1 MPEIRNP
8 NHETQGPGGSGG
20 GDMRSLMTF
29 VFLALAAVLAF
40 QYFRPQPSAPADSST
55 VQQQQA
61 QAPSQPASSAAAP
74 AGAGAPSV
82 AASTAPSMPA
92 VSASSETET
101 VVENE
106 LYKIVFTNRG
116 GVVKHWILKG
126 SEYTELPGHAG
137 RQLDLVNSQ
146 TTGFGLPLSLFTYQ
160 SDLDEQLNKA
170 ALYQVTVSGSK
181 ASGNTLVAPGS
192 IDFHYS
198 AGGIDVVKTFR
209 FDSTY
214 AVTAEVAVRRNG
226 SPVRALLAWP
236 NGLGDQRDAMQYST
250 GKIIWAV
257 NGKDDSIDGKKV
269 GNNSTTDAPYQ
280 WAAVSDLYFAA
291 TFLPDV
297 PERATVVMLH
307 RTFDAPVDATS
318 ATGEKRISDVLGLA
332 VGDTSGATRLRIYA
346 GPKQTDVLKSIH
358 AMGASGKPDGLS
370 LEPLIQF
377 GWLTV
382 IAKPLYLALRF
393 VRGWLGPGAYN
404 WGWAIIIVT
413 LVFNLALLPTRFF
426 MMKSSLRMMRIQP
439 KAEAIKRKYAHL
451 KINDPK
457 RTEMNTEMMQLYK
470 DEGVNM
476 YGSCLPLLVQMPLF
490 FAYYRVLQNAVEL
503 RHAQW
508 FWLLDLAS
516 PDPLYIL
523 PIIIIL
529 SMFLVQFIT
538 PSPGMDATQRRMM
551 AFMMPIIFGFSMLHF
566 PSGLALYW
574 GTGNVI
580 NLALQIGINQSSIG
594 REMHEIAARRA
605 VKKSGG
611 PQTIRGKR

>member
-8 NHETQGPGGSGG
+8 NHEMQGPGGAGGGG
-20 GDMRSLMTF
+20 GDMRSLMMF

-40 QYFRPQPSAPADSST
+40 QYFRPQPSTPADNGA
-55 VQQQQA
+55 QQQLQA
-61 QAPSQPASSAAAP
+61 QTAKPASAPVASAAP
-74 AGAGAPSV
+74 ATVPAL
-82 AASTAPSMPA
+82 AASA
-92 VSASSETET
+92 ETET
-101 VVENE
+101 TVENE

-126 SEYTELPGHAG
+126 AQYTETAG
-137 RQLDLVNSQ
+137 RAGKQLDLVNAQ
-146 TTGFGLPLSLFTYQ
+146 TLGYGLPLSLYTNQ

-170 ALYQVTVSGSK
+170 ALYQVTVNGSK
-181 ASGNTLVAPGS
+181 NSSGALLAPGS
-192 IDFHYS
+192 VSFHYS
-198 AGGIDVVKTFR
+198 SGGVDVVKTFR

-214 AVTAEVAVRRNG
+214 VVGAEVAVKRNG
-226 SPVRALLAWP
+226 SPVRALLSWP
-236 NGLGDQRDAMQYST
+236 NGLGDQIDALQYAG
-250 GKIIWAV
+250 GKIIWSA
-257 NGKDDSIDGKKV
+257 NGKDDSLDAKKV
-269 GNNSTTDAPYQ
+269 GNNTTNDAPYQ
-280 WAAVSDLYFAA
+280 WVAVSDLYFAA
-291 TFLPDV
+291 AFMPAS
-297 PERATVVMLH
+297 PERATTVTLH
-307 RTFDAPVDATS
+307 RTFEAPVDAAS
-318 ATGEKRISDVLGLA
+318 PAGDKRVSDVLGLA
-332 VGDTSGATRLRIYA
+332 VGDTSGTTKLRIYA

-358 AMGASGKPDGLS
+358 STGASGQFDGPS

-393 VRGWLGPGAYN
+393 VRDLLGPGANN
-404 WGWAIIIVT
+404 WGWAIILVT
-413 LVFNLALLPTRFF
+413 LVFNLALMPTRFF

-439 KAEAIKRKYAHL
+439 KADAIKRKYAHL

-457 RTEMNTEMMQLYK
+457 KTEMNAEMMQLYK
-470 DEGVNM
+470 EEGVNM

-508 FWLLDLAS
+508 FWLLDLSS

-523 PIIIIL
+523 PILIIL

-538 PSPGMDATQRRMM
+538 PSPGMDPTQRRLM
-551 AFMMPIIFGFSMLHF
+551 AFMMPVIFGFSMLHF
-566 PSGLALYW
+566 ASGLALYW

-580 NLALQIGINQSSIG
+580 NLALQIGINQSSFG

-605 VKKSGG
+605 AKKGG
-611 PQTIRGKR
+611 NSQIIRGKR

>member
-1 MPEIRNP
+1 M
-8 NHETQGPGGSGG
+8 QGPGGAGGGG
-20 GDMRSLMTF
+20 GDLRSLMMF

-40 QYFRPQPSAPADSST
+40 QYFRPQPSAPADNSA
-55 VQQQQA
+55 QQQPQQA
-61 QAPSQPASSAAAP
+61 QPATPAGGSGAPVASAAPASSP
-74 AGAGAPSV
+74 ATLPGL
-82 AASTAPSMPA
+82 AASA
-92 VSASSETET
+92 ETET
-101 VVENE
+101 TVENE

-126 SEYTELPGHAG
+126 AQYTETAG
-137 RQLDLVNSQ
+137 RAGKQLDLVNSQ
-146 TTGFGLPLSLFTYQ
+146 TLGYGLPLSLYTNQ
-160 SDLDEQLNKA
+160 PDLDEQLNKA
-170 ALYQVTVSGSK
+170 ALYQVTVSGGQS
-181 ASGNTLVAPGS
+181 AGGTVFAPGS
-192 IDFHYS
+192 ISFHYS
-198 AGGIDVVKTFR
+198 AGGLDVVKTFR

-214 AVTAEVAVRRNG
+214 VVAAEIAVKRNG
-226 SPVRALLAWP
+226 SPVRALLSWP
-236 NGLGDQRDAMQYST
+236 NGLGDQIDALQYAG

-257 NGKDDSIDGKKV
+257 NGKDDSTDGKKV
-269 GNNSTTDAPYQ
+269 VNNSSTDAPYQ

-291 TFLPDV
+291 AFMPDS
-297 PERATVVMLH
+297 PERATAVTLH
-307 RTFDAPVDATS
+307 RTFEAPVDATKPNE
-318 ATGEKRISDVLGLA
+318 EKRVSDVLGLA
-332 VGDTSGATRLRIYA
+332 VGDTSGTTKLRLYV
-346 GPKQTDVLKSIH
+346 GPKQTDVLKSVH
-358 AMGASGKPDGLS
+358 ATGASGQPDGPS

-377 GWLTV
+377 GWLTI
-382 IAKPLYLALRF
+382 IAKPLYLAVRF
-393 VRGWLGPGAYN
+393 VRDLLGSGANN

-413 LVFNLALLPTRFF
+413 LVFNLALMPTRFF

-508 FWLLDLAS
+508 FWLLDLSA

-538 PSPGMDATQRRMM
+538 PSPGMDATQRRLM
-551 AFMMPIIFGFSMLHF
+551 AFMMPVIFGFSMLHF
-566 PSGLALYW
+566 ASGLALYW

-605 VKKSGG
+605 AKKGGG
-611 PQTIRGKR
+611 PTTLRGKR